1 MAKIP
6 VGQKSSAVVDDDQA
20 VRLNQHQ
27 WSTSGEYTFSGNWRC
42 WVYGTRT
49 NKWYLVDRY
58 DRDFDIGISQ
68 QFVSDN
74 GFDKAKEE
82 YLSSQLVGRS

>member
-1 MAKIP
+1 MTKNVS
-6 VGQKSSAVVDDDQA
+6 VGQQSSAVVDDDQFE
-20 VRLNQHQ
+20 RLNQHK
-27 WSTSGEYTFSGNWRC
+27 WSTSGEYTFSGNWR

-49 NKWYLVDRY
+49 NKWYLVDRS

-68 QFVSDN
+68 QFVLDN

-82 YLSSQLVGRS
+82 YLSPRLVGA